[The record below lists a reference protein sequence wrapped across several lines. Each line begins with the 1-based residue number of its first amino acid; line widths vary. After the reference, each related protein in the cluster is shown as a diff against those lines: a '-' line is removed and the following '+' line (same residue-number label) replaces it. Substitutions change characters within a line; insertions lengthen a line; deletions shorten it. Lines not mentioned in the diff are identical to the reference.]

1 MTRSDDLYSL
11 PKNLP
16 IPVDD
21 GVCDHLPGMALPSI
35 ALPATDGSLIDLAT
49 LSGTTVLFIYPRT
62 GLPDVDSP
70 PGWDEIAGL
79 RGCTPQACG
88 YRDSYQRFLELGVRV
103 FGLSSQTSDYQR
115 EMTER
120 LYLPFPVLSDAG
132 LRLALALKLP
142 TVAIAGEI
150 VIQRTTL
157 VVADR
162 VIRKVFYPVFPP
174 DQNADRVLEWLQ
186 ANPVGDRL

>member
-11 PKNLP
+11 SKNLP

-21 GVCDHLPGMALPSI
+21 GACDHLPGVFLPSI
-35 ALPATDGSLIDLAT
+35 ILPATDGSLVDLAA
-49 LSGTTVLFIYPRT
+49 LSGTTVVFIYPRT

-88 YRDSYQRFLELGVRV
+88 YRDSYEQFQALGVRV
-103 FGLSSQTSDYQR
+103 FGLSSQDSDYQR
-115 EMTER
+115 EMAER
-120 LYLPFPVLSDAG
+120 LHLPFPVLSDAE
-132 LRLALALKLP
+132 LRFAHALKLP
-142 TVAIAGEI
+142 TVAIAGMI
-150 VIQRTTL
+150 VIQRLTL
-157 VVADR
+157 VIADG

-174 DQNADRVLEWLQ
+174 DKNAETVLRWLLT
-186 ANPVGDRL
+186 NRP